1 MYKINNNEHT
11 FVLPNF
17 GDITIS
23 GYSKSA
29 FRTGYIVKPFNIHL
43 DAGLPSPYPPSL
55 ILLSHG
61 HFDHIAS
68 LYSILDQNN
77 NCPVM
82 LPDNLIDNTTD
93 MLLSFKKLNSCHKTH
108 TSGMEF
114 KWNPISDTKF
124 NIKIKGKQFEIDTFN
139 LDHRVTS
146 IGFGISMLTK
156 KLKEEY
162 TCLESKEIVELK
174 KTTNIFEIKK
184 QGCILFISDTGKK
197 PLKYL
202 PFNDYQIVIIE
213 CTFFDDEHYMEAIE
227 RKHLHWKDLEPY
239 IKNNPNTKFCL
250 GHFSTRYK
258 DEYIQEKYTELKELY
273 PNVFFYL

>member
-1 MYKINNNEHT
+1 MYQIISNEHT
-11 FVLPNF
+11 FKLSNF

-29 FRTGYIVKPFNIHL
+29 FRTGYVIKPFNIHL
-43 DAGLPSPYPPSL
+43 DAGLPSPYPSSI

-68 LYSILDQNN
+68 LYSLLDNSS
-77 NCPVM
+77 CPVM
-82 LPDNLIDNTTD
+82 LPDDLVENTSD
-93 MLLSFKKLNSCHKTH
+93 MLLSFKKLNSCFKTH
-108 TSGMEF
+108 TPTMKY
-114 KWNPISDTKF
+114 KWNPITSDTF
-124 NIKIKGKQFEIDTFN
+124 NIKIKGKQFEINTFK

-146 IGFGISMLTK
+146 IGYGINMITK
-156 KLKEEY
+156 KLKDEY
-162 TCLESKEIVELK
+162 KHMDSKQLGMLK
-174 KTTNIFEIKK
+174 KTTDITEIKK
-184 QGCILFISDTGKK
+184 QGCILFISDTGYK

-213 CTFFDDEHYMEAIE
+213 CTFFEEEHYMEAIE

-239 IKNNPNTKFCL
+239 IKNNPNTQFCL

-258 DEYIQEKYTELKELY
+258 DEYIYEKYNELKKIYSNL
-273 PNVFFYL
+273 FFYL

>member
-1 MYKINNNEHT
+1 MYKINNNEYQ
-11 FVLPNF
+11 FKLPNY

-43 DAGLPSPYPPSL
+43 DAGLFSPYTPSL

-68 LYSILDQNN
+68 LYSILNQKN

-82 LPDNLIDNTTD
+82 LPEDLIDNTSN
-93 MLLSFKKLNSCHKTH
+93 MLLSIKKLNSNYKLHVSNIK
-108 TSGMEF
+108 F
-114 KWNPISDTKF
+114 KWNPILDNKY
-124 NIKIKGKQFEIDTFN
+124 NIKIKGANFEINTFK
-139 LDHRVTS
+139 LDHTVTS
-146 IGFGISMLTK
+146 IGYGITMLIK
-156 KLKEEY
+156 KLKDEY
-162 TCLESKEIVELK
+162 KDLKSKEIIELK
-174 KTTNIFEIKK
+174 KTTNIFEMKK

-202 PFNDYQIVIIE
+202 PFNNYQIVIIE
-213 CTFFDDEHYMEAIE
+213 CTFFEDTHYIEAVK

-239 IKNNPNTKFCL
+239 IKNNPSTQFCL

-258 DEYIQEKYTELKELY
+258 DNYIQEKYSELKKLY
-273 PNVFFYL
+273 SNLIFCF